1 MADLHQENKSTQK
14 AEGTIRQTGEQAAEQ
29 TRRIGLAVTKASEDM
44 SQSSADLLRQNSEV
58 LQNAWRFGMDA
69 ATTMM
74 SRSTDQLGRTFGL
87 TGDEA
92 QNATERS
99 VRNTQTV
106 LNSASAVSK
115 GMNEM
120 SREYF
125 QFLNR
130 QVETNMNRVQELW
143 HCRTLHDLAAVQTDL
158 VRETLTSV
166 IESSR
171 RLADM
176 SLKVAEDARKRI
188 DNIQRAA

>member
-14 AEGTIRQTGEQAAEQ
+14 AEETIRQTGEQAAEQ

-44 SQSSADLLRQNSEV
+44 SQSSADLLRQNSEL
-58 LQNAWRFGMDA
+58 LQNAWRFGMEA
-69 ATTMM
+69 ATAMM

-130 QVETNMNRVQELW
+130 QVETNIRVF
-143 HCRTLHDLAAVQTDL
+143 V
-158 VRETLTSV
+158 
-166 IESSR
+166 ESSG
-171 RLADM
+171 
-176 SLKVAEDARKRI
+176 
-188 DNIQRAA
+188 